1 MQRQKEHTL
10 VVTDGPNVGQRYQ
23 LREMVSTVGRTAGNA
38 IVLDSVQISRHH
50 AQIQLTPTGATIE
63 DIGSTNG
70 TWVNDQRLVGSHALT
85 SGDRIRFADFV
96 TMEYVVKESSG
107 TEVLPSPMAGGA
119 TEGTGQAFDFDV
131 AAPRCR
137 PMPLLRSIRT
147 FRPIRHNRLTLRTN
161 PVAQQA
167 GPAASPSRRPQGLY
181 IVVGVLVVLICAL
194 CCARDLPLVC
204 LSFWGWHGHGYPVAD
219 KFYR

>member
-50 AQIQLTPTGATIE
+50 TQIQLTPTGATIE
-63 DIGSTNG
+63 DIGSTNR
-70 TWVNDQRLVGSHALT
+70 TWVNDQRLVGSHAT

-107 TEVLPSPMAGGA
+107 TEVLPSPMAGGPLRKWA
-119 TEGTGQAFDFDV
+119 RLSTSMSLRL
-131 AAPRCR
+131 RCR

-147 FRPIRHNRLTLRTN
+147 FRLSGTAGLRCTTN
-161 PVAQQA
+161 PC
-167 GPAASPSRRPQGLY
+167 GAASRTCCVTESPPAGALYRDRCPGRPDLP
-181 IVVGVLVVLICAL
+181 L

-204 LSFWGWHGHGYPVAD
+204 TPILLGVA
-219 KFYR
+219 F